1 MLHSIT
7 TYHLDMIKMNNVSK
21 KLSAYSEDD
30 LSAFS
35 FLSPDDLKKVAPF
48 FQYKKFPS
56 KKILWKEGDPCDY
69 MAFIVSGRVKI
80 KKKTKLKGNQ
90 VVLGIHGKGAYIG
103 ALGILDNSP
112 RAVTAQ
118 AMGNVSVVLISQKDF
133 DMLSKKHPDLGAAL
147 MKGMFVAVSKRLK
160 SSFNRLVA
168 VF

>member
-1 MLHSIT
+1 MKNI
-7 TYHLDMIKMNNVSK
+7 SK
-21 KLSAYSEDD
+21 ELSAYREDD

-35 FLSPDDLKKVAPF
+35 FLSPDDLRKASPF
-48 FQYKKFPS
+48 FQYKKFPA
-56 KKILWKEGDPCDY
+56 KKLLWKEGDPCDY
-69 MAFIVSGRVKI
+69 MAFIVSGRVMI

-90 VVLGIHGKGAYIG
+90 VVLGIHGKGAYLG

-118 AMGNVSVVLISQKDF
+118 AMDTVSAVLISQKNF
-133 DMLSKKHPDLGAAL
+133 DKLSQKHPELGAAL
-147 MKGMFVAVSKRLK
+147 MKGMLVAVSKRLK

>member
-1 MLHSIT
+1 MKS
-7 TYHLDMIKMNNVSK
+7 VSK
-21 KLSAYSEDD
+21 ELFAYREDD

-35 FLSPDDLKKVAPF
+35 FLSADDLKKVSPF

-56 KKILWKEGDPCDY
+56 KTLLWKEGDPCDY
-69 MAFIVSGRVKI
+69 VAFIVSGRVRV

-90 VVLGIHGKGAYIG
+90 VILGIHGKGSYIG

-118 AMGNVSVVLISQKDF
+118 AMDDVSAVLISQKNF
-133 DMLSKKHPDLGAAL
+133 DRLSQKHPELGTAL
-147 MKGMFVAVSKRLK
+147 MKGMLMTVSKRLR
-160 SSFNRLVA
+160 SSFNRLIA